1 MTIKVGLVS
10 IFVNDP
16 NAAHAFYTEKLGF
29 VTKMHM
35 PEHYLAIVASAAD
48 PDGTSVLL
56 EPNGNLGADIF
67 QKAVYDANMPIIVF
81 STEDIQ
87 AEYERLKGQGVTFR
101 QEPTKE
107 DYGTVAVFDDTFGN
121 LIQLMQ
127 PPA

>member
-35 PEHYLAIVASAAD
+35 PEYHLAIVVSAAD

-56 EPNGNLGADIF
+56 EPNGNLGADVF

-107 DYGTVAVFDDTFGN
+107 DYGTVAMFDDTFGN

>member
-35 PEHYLAIVASAAD
+35 PEHWLAIVASAAD
-48 PDGTSVLL
+48 PDGTAVLL
-56 EPNGNLGADIF
+56 EPNKNLGADTF
-67 QKAVYDANMPIIVF
+67 QKAVYDANLPIMVF
-81 STEDIQ
+81 GTDDIQ
-87 AEYERLKGQGVTFR
+87 AEYERLQGVGVTFR
-101 QEPTKE
+101 QGPTKE
-107 DYGTVAVFDDTFGN
+107 DYGTVAVFEDTCGN

>member
-35 PEHYLAIVASAAD
+35 PEHHLAIVVSAAD
-48 PDGTSVLL
+48 PNGTSVLL
-56 EPNGNLGADIF
+56 EPNGNLGADVF

-87 AEYERLKGQGVTFR
+87 AEYERLRGQGVTFR

-107 DYGTVAVFDDTFGN
+107 DYGTVAVFDDTCGN